1 MARMRFQGVVNV
13 LRFNWHYYLYALILA
28 AVFFVAAWLFYQPI
42 LNLLALVAIGQA
54 LLSVVISYFV
64 YDRSRFYDLR
74 WLDPLEINGGST
86 LLNVHSGFDESSE
99 ALTERYPGCRLC
111 VFDFYEPRR
120 HTEVSIGR
128 AQNLRAGNNG
138 DVKISTTAFPVSDD
152 YFDASFVVFSAHEI
166 RDDPE
171 RIVFF
176 RELRRTLK
184 DSGRIIVT
192 EHVRDAWN
200 FLAYNLGAFHFL
212 PLSTW
217 LATFKKA
224 NLRVSK
230 TFNITPFVTVFVLE
244 KDGTAS

>member
-1 MARMRFQGVVNV
+1 MARMKFQGVVNV

-28 AVFFVAAWLFYQPI
+28 VVFFVAAWLFYQPI
-42 LNLLALVAIGQA
+42 LYLLGLVAMGQA

-64 YDRSRFYDLR
+64 YDHSRFYDFT
-74 WLDPLEINGGST
+74 WLDPLVTNGGST
-86 LLNVHSGFDESSE
+86 LLNIHSGFDESSD
-99 ALTERYPGCRLC
+99 ALRERFPGSRLC
-111 VFDFYEPRR
+111 VFDFYEPGR
-120 HTEVSIGR
+120 HTEVSIRR

-138 DVKISTTAFPVSDD
+138 DVKISTTAFPASDN

-176 RELRRTLK
+176 RELRRSLK
-184 DSGRIIVT
+184 DTGRIIVT
-192 EHVRDAWN
+192 EHVRDPWN

-212 PLSTW
+212 PLNTW
-217 LATFKKA
+217 LVTFKKA

-230 TFNITPFVTVFVLE
+230 TIKITPFVTVFVLE
-244 KDGTAS
+244 KNGTAS